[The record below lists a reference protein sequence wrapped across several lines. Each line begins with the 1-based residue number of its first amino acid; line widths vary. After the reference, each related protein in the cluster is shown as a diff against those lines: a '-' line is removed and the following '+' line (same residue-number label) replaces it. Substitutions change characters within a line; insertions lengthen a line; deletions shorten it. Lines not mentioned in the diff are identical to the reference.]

1 MIPPAPAPAPAAAAI
16 VTMKAAVY
24 DTFEGPITVRDVP
37 IPVLSDNDDDND
49 QTGRGSILLRVH
61 AAGVCRS
68 DWHGWKGHDGDV
80 IAHGLP
86 FIPGHEL
93 SGTVVAVGK
102 DVITLVPGD
111 RVAVPFILACGSCR
125 YCNHYQ
131 RPTVCTQQEQP
142 GFTRQGGFAEYVVL
156 PRADKNIHK
165 LPAAV
170 SFVQAAAL
178 GCRFTTAYRAVWQ
191 QGRLAAE
198 DTSSS
203 IAIFGCGGV
212 GLSCVML
219 AKARKA
225 GQIIA
230 VDVNE
235 AALQKAV
242 VLGATHVVN
251 VTGMDQEEIIRTV
264 KKLTIDG
271 HGADVTV
278 DAAGFASTCEN
289 AVHCARPAGRMVQV
303 GLPIGEQQRPQV
315 PMAVVAGKELELV
328 GSHGFAADDLPE
340 LLQLVA
346 SGVLDPSKLV
356 ERQVSLQEGAQAI
369 QDMDHG
375 SPLGI
380 TMVTQFRS
388 EKSRL

>member
-1 MIPPAPAPAPAAAAI
+1 
-16 VTMKAAVY
+16 
-24 DTFEGPITVRDVP
+24 
-37 IPVLSDNDDDND
+37 
-49 QTGRGSILLRVH
+49 
-61 AAGVCRS
+61 
-68 DWHGWKGHDGDV
+68 
-80 IAHGLP
+80 LP
-86 FIPGHEL
+86 FTPGHEIA
-93 SGTVVAVGK
+93 GIVVSVGA
-102 DVITLVPGD
+102 DVKTLVPGD
-111 RVAVPFILACGSCR
+111 RVAVPFILSCGSCR
-125 YCNHYQ
+125 YCSHYN
-131 RPTVCTQQEQP
+131 RPTVCTRQEQP
-142 GFTRQGGFAEYVVL
+142 GFTFQGGFAEYVAL
-156 PRADKNIHK
+156 PRADRNIHK
-165 LPAAV
+165 IPESV
-170 SFVQAAAL
+170 SFIQAAAL

-191 QGRLAAE
+191 QGALTA
-198 DTSSS
+198 DQS

-219 AKARKA
+219 AKAKA
-225 GQIIA
+225 AKQIIA

-242 VLGATHVVN
+242 QLGATHIVN
-251 VTGMDQEEIIRTV
+251 VTGMDQNEIEQRV
-264 KKLTIDG
+264 KALTIDG

-303 GLPIGEQQRPQV
+303 GLPIGDQRPQV
-315 PMAVVAGKELELV
+315 PMGLVVSKELELV

-346 SGVLDPSKLV
+346 CGDLDPSKLV

>member
-1 MIPPAPAPAPAAAAI
+1 M
-16 VTMKAAVY
+16 TMKAAVY
-24 DTFEGPITVRDVP
+24 ETFGGNITVRDVP
-37 IPVLSDNDDDND
+37 IPILSADTADKD
-49 QTGRGSILLRVH
+49 SILLRVQ

-68 DWHGWKGHDGDV
+68 DWHGWKGHDGD
-80 IAHGLP
+80 IIQHGLP
-86 FIPGHEL
+86 FTPGHEISGIVVSVGAAVTTL
-93 SGTVVAVGK
+93 SA
-102 DVITLVPGD
+102 GD
-111 RVAVPFILACGSCR
+111 RVAVPFILSCGSCR
-125 YCNHYQ
+125 YCSRYN
-131 RPTVCTQQEQP
+131 RPTVCTQQEQA
-142 GFTRQGGFAEYVVL
+142 GFTRPGGFAEYVVL
-156 PRADKNIHK
+156 PRADRNLHK
-165 LPAAV
+165 LPEQV
-170 SFVQAAAL
+170 SFTQAAAL

-191 QGRLAAE
+191 QGGLTA
-198 DTSSS
+198 DSS

-225 GQIIA
+225 VQIIA

-242 VLGATHVVN
+242 LLGATHMIN
-251 VTGMDQEEIIRTV
+251 VTGMDQDAIIRAV
-264 KKLTIDG
+264 KKLTAEG

-289 AVHCARPAGRMVQV
+289 AVYCARPAGRMVQV
-303 GLPIGEQQRPQV
+303 GMPIGDQRPQV
-315 PMAVVAGKELELV
+315 PMGVVAGKELELV

>member
-1 MIPPAPAPAPAAAAI
+1 
-16 VTMKAAVY
+16 MKAAVY
-24 DTFEGPITVRDVP
+24 DTFGGPITVRDVP
-37 IPVLSDNDDDND
+37 MPRLQSTVDSDNEDKD
-49 QTGRGSILLRVH
+49 SILLQVR

-80 IAHGLP
+80 IEHGLP
-86 FIPGHEL
+86 FIPGHEI
-93 SGTVVAVGK
+93 SGVVVAVGANVK
-102 DVITLVPGD
+102 TLQAGD
-111 RVAVPFILACGSCR
+111 RVAVPFILSCGACR
-125 YCNHYQ
+125 YCNVLN
-131 RPTVCTQQEQP
+131 RPTVCTLQEQP

-156 PRADKNIHK
+156 PRADRNIHK
-165 LPAAV
+165 LPATV
-170 SFVQAAAL
+170 SFPQAAAL

-191 QGRLAAE
+191 QGGLTA
-198 DTSSS
+198 TKS

-219 AKARKA
+219 AVAKAA
-225 GQIIA
+225 VQIIA

-242 VLGATHVVN
+242 QLGATDTVN
-251 VTGMDQEEIIRTV
+251 VTGMEQEDIIRAV
-264 KKLTIDG
+264 KKLTING
-271 HGADVTV
+271 QGADVTV

-303 GLPIGEQQRPQV
+303 GLPIGVQRPQV
-315 PMAVVAGKELELV
+315 PMGLVASKELELV

-356 ERQVSLQEGAQAI
+356 ERKVTLQEGAQAI
-369 QDMDHG
+369 QDMDRG

-380 TMVTQFRS
+380 TMVTQFHS

>member
-1 MIPPAPAPAPAAAAI
+1 
-16 VTMKAAVY
+16 MKAAVY
-24 DTFEGPITVRDVP
+24 DTFGGPITVRDVP
-37 IPVLSDNDDDND
+37 IPVLLTSSLSNANTAAD
-49 QTGRGSILLRVH
+49 SILLQVQ

-86 FIPGHEL
+86 FIPGHEI
-93 SGTVVAVGK
+93 SGIVVSVGANVK
-102 DVITLVPGD
+102 TLNTGD
-111 RVAVPFILACGSCR
+111 RVAVPFILSCGACR
-125 YCNHYQ
+125 YCSHLK
-131 RPTVCTQQEQP
+131 RPTVCLKQEQP

-156 PRADKNIHK
+156 PRADRNIHK
-165 LPAAV
+165 LPDAV
-170 SFVQAAAL
+170 SFQQAAAL

-191 QGRLAAE
+191 QGGLTA
-198 DTSSS
+198 DSS

-219 AKARKA
+219 AKAKA
-225 GQIIA
+225 ARQIIA

-242 VLGATHVVN
+242 QLGATHMVN
-251 VTGMDQEEIIRTV
+251 VTGMDQEAIIRAV
-264 KKLTIDG
+264 KNLTIDG

-303 GLPIGEQQRPQV
+303 GLPIGEQRPQV
-315 PMAVVAGKELELV
+315 PMGMVAGKELELV

-388 EKSRL
+388 EQSRL